1 MTNLTKD
8 LIKKTFIS
16 LLERMPLTQISVK
29 MIVEECG
36 INRNSFYY
44 HYHDLPALIE
54 EMVKEEADRIIAD
67 YPTIESAETAL
78 IAVTDFAFK
87 NKRAILH
94 IYNSVNRNIF
104 ERYLWMVCDYIVE
117 SYWNNILKG
126 RRIDEFDKEIIGRFY
141 KSECFGV
148 VIGWLDQK
156 MDTDFQKNISRF
168 CELHRGIIEEMINR
182 SINGSNTI

>member
-8 LIKKTFIS
+8 LIKKTFLS

-54 EMVKEEADRIIAD
+54 EMIQEEVDRIISD

-78 IAVTDFAFK
+78 IALADFASK
-87 NKRAILH
+87 NKKAILH
-94 IYNSVNRNIF
+94 IYNSVNRSIF
-104 ERYLWMVCDYIVE
+104 EQYLWKVCDYIVD
-117 SYWNNILKG
+117 SYGVSLMKG
-126 RRIDEFDKEIIGRFY
+126 RKIDEFDKVLISRVC
-141 KSECFGV
+141 KCECFG
-148 VIGWLDQK
+148 IAISWLDQK
-156 MDTDFQKNISRF
+156 METDSQRFISRF
-168 CELHRGIIEEMINR
+168 CELYHGMIEELINR
-182 SINGSNTI
+182 SING

>member
-44 HYHDLPALIE
+44 HYRDLPALIE
-54 EMVKEEADRIIAD
+54 EIIRAEADRIISD
-67 YPTIESAETAL
+67 YPTIGSAETAL

-87 NKRAILH
+87 NKKAILH
-94 IYNSVNRNIF
+94 IYNSVNRDIF
-104 ERYLWMVCDYIVE
+104 ERYLWMVCDYIVK
-117 SYWNNILKG
+117 SYGKNILKG
-126 RRIDEFDKEIIGRFY
+126 REIDQFDKEIIGRFY

-156 MDTDFQKNISRF
+156 METDVQRTISRF